1 MSEISFHEDNEFHIR
16 SRKLLGEPETPSMIR
31 FLLRT
36 GIVKDEKQALYV
48 LIGVIVVALSSA
60 VFLIRSEFS
69 NPEIEYVVDKN
80 GNKIETEEYI
90 RMLGRGENPLN

>member
-48 LIGVIVVALSSA
+48 LIGVIVVALSST